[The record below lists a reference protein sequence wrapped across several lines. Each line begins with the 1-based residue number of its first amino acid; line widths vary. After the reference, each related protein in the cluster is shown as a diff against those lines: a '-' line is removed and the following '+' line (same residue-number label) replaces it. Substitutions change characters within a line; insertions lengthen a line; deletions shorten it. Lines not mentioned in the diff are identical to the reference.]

1 MIEPGAKNFFTRIS
15 WLIILLTALTLM
27 FQVWTIAKRDLSQ
40 NEGFFAAIAA
50 EINPSSPMAVAHGVA
65 IKNSYFLYPLT
76 SAVIAENTAWT
87 LSGTMRYINFS
98 FMAMTALLLA
108 VAAGTTKDFKAGI
121 IAAAMFCANPFIF
134 NNTLNATPLMM
145 SLFWLFAAQTA
156 WIYFG
161 FSKGRWNMAWL
172 FSMLL
177 LSLGFLTGGIKIL
190 ILFFLPL
197 FFLHRPLKFSSKI
210 NKKGFIAG
218 LIILGAFFLW
228 WASPFILRSREFAWD
243 YIPLHYRGM
252 GNFLLNILI
261 SPLYMMFM
269 LLPWT
274 LLIWMPFCVAIRPL
288 DNRPIFSHYFRVI
301 FITDFLFILFNPF
314 STTEDFI
321 YTIPPLVLL
330 CAMIYDTAVRR
341 YSVEMRRLVIL
352 CGYIQAAL
360 TAILII
366 YCFCPHE
373 DLSRYVNFLPLENKD
388 PIFSAILAFFGL
400 SVWIY
405 HYRKKGQLWLI
416 MLFTGVSIGAFMQLT
431 LIPYSTADRSR
442 SQLGLNIRKAIEED
456 GGKNNVTVYKNDIL
470 DLYSESYYMNKKVR
484 KINQL
489 ANIDKKEQ
497 TIYLLTTNFPQYPER
512 TWKNLF
518 ETTYRGQKL
527 YLYRGEIAKR
537 KEFINRRNPD
547 NISPEDKK

>member
-1 MIEPGAKNFFTRIS
+1 
-15 WLIILLTALTLM
+15 
-27 FQVWTIAKRDLSQ
+27 
-40 NEGFFAAIAA
+40 
-50 EINPSSPMAVAHGVA
+50 
-65 IKNSYFLYPLT
+65 
-76 SAVIAENTAWT
+76 
-87 LSGTMRYINFS
+87 
-98 FMAMTALLLA
+98 
-108 VAAGTTKDFKAGI
+108 
-121 IAAAMFCANPFIF
+121 
-134 NNTLNATPLMM
+134 
-145 SLFWLFAAQTA
+145 
-156 WIYFG
+156 
-161 FSKGRWNMAWL
+161 
-172 FSMLL
+172 
-177 LSLGFLTGGIKIL
+177 
-190 ILFFLPL
+190 
-197 FFLHRPLKFSSKI
+197 
-210 NKKGFIAG
+210 
-218 LIILGAFFLW
+218 
-228 WASPFILRSREFAWD
+228 
-243 YIPLHYRGM
+243 
-252 GNFLLNILI
+252 
-261 SPLYMMFM
+261 
-269 LLPWT
+269 
-274 LLIWMPFCVAIRPL
+274 
-288 DNRPIFSHYFRVI
+288 
-301 FITDFLFILFNPF
+301 
-314 STTEDFI
+314 
-321 YTIPPLVLL
+321 
-330 CAMIYDTAVRR
+330 MIYDTAVRR

-400 SVWIY
+400 SIWIY

-416 MLFTGVSIGAFMQLT
+416 MLFTGVSIGVFMQLT
-431 LIPYSTADRSR
+431 LIPYSTADPSR
-442 SQLGLNIRKAIEED
+442 SQLGLNIREAIEED